1 MFILASKS
9 PRRKELMKDICPSF
23 SIVISDIDE
32 SKSCHLPPLEAVI
45 DIAYRKG
52 EDVFKSHQNDIVIS
66 ADTIVTIDNLIIG
79 KPKDKEDA
87 KRILKLLS
95 GRTHH
100 VITAYSIFSNEKV
113 IQNHVISEVH
123 FLELSDDLIDQ
134 YIASGSPMDKAGA
147 YGIQD
152 NEKFHIIDSII
163 GSYTN
168 VVGFPVDEI
177 KSDLI
182 TNHLLK

>member
-23 SIVISDIDE
+23 SIVVSDIDE
-32 SKSCHLPPLEAVI
+32 SKSCYLPPLEAVI

-52 EDVFKSHQNDIVIS
+52 EDIFKTCKNDVVIS

-79 KPKDKEDA
+79 KPKDKNDA

-100 VITAYSIFSNEKV
+100 VITAYTIFSNERIIK
-113 IQNHVISEVH
+113 NHVISEVT
-123 FLELSDDLIDQ
+123 FEDLSDQLIKD
-134 YIASGSPMDKAGA
+134 YISSGSPMDKAGA

-152 NEKFHIIDSII
+152 NEKFHIIKSIV

-168 VVGFPVDEI
+168 VVGFPVEEI
-177 KSDLI
+177 KSDLKS
-182 TNHLLK
+182 NHLL

>member
-23 SIVISDIDE
+23 SIVVSDIDE
-32 SKSCHLPPLEAVI
+32 SKSCHLPPLKAVI

-52 EDVFKSHQNDIVIS
+52 EDVFKSHPNNAVIS
-66 ADTIVTIDNLIIG
+66 V
-79 KPKDKEDA
+79 
-87 KRILKLLS
+87 
-95 GRTHH
+95 
-100 VITAYSIFSNEKV
+100 TAYSIFSNEKV

-152 NEKFHIIDSII
+152 NEKFHIIDSIV